1 MRIAV
6 NAASLEKHRLENFV
20 QMASLHNEHE
30 FLFLTGKEFNQKD
43 LSKNISLIEITP
55 PEIFSMKWKIWN
67 NFKLPSLLKKN
78 KADIFVSQKFVSGKT
93 KVPQI
98 LIQPDFSFLHQA
110 SIMDKKEIS
119 FYKKNVSSFLEKSDS
134 IIVNS
139 NFLKNEIENRYKI
152 PSEKIS
158 VIYPS
163 LKNRNSVNFEQ
174 RELIKEKYA
183 EGNEY
188 FIYKGIICSEKNLVN
203 LLKAFSVF
211 KKRQRS
217 KMQLLILGSAGKKF
231 QEFVHSLDSYKFKK
245 DVKLLNDV
253 AEKEGEKILASA
265 YAMVYVPVYE
275 SEGLEVIEAMI
286 YTVPLIVSD
295 NSFLKE
301 YCNEAALYVSATN
314 INDIAEK
321 MMLLFKDEQKRKELI
336 EKGEMRIE
344 KFSLKSETETLFDLI
359 QNHVSLG

>member
-6 NAASLEKHRLENFV
+6 NAASLEKHRLETFV
-20 QMASLHNEHE
+20 QLASFHPEHE
-30 FLFLTGKEFNQKD
+30 FLFFANKEFNPKG
-43 LSKNISLIEITP
+43 LPKNISLIEITP
-55 PEIFSMKWKIWN
+55 PENFSIQWKIWN
-67 NFKLPSLLKKN
+67 NIKLPSLLKKN
-78 KADIFVSQKFVSGKT
+78 KADVFVSKKFVTST
-93 KVPQI
+93 AKVPQI
-98 LIQPDFSFLHQA
+98 LIQPDFSFLHNA
-110 SIMDKKEIS
+110 SNLDKKEIS

-134 IIVNS
+134 IVVNS

-152 PSEKIS
+152 ASEKIS

-163 LKNRNSVNFEQ
+163 LKNRNAVNFEE

-188 FIYKGIICSEKNLVN
+188 FIYKGIISTEKNLVN

-275 SEGLEVIEAMI
+275 CEGLEVIKAMKS
-286 YTVPLIVSD
+286 TVPLVVSD
-295 NSFLKE
+295 ISFLKE

-336 EKGEMRIE
+336 EKGEIQIE
-344 KFSLKSETETLFDLI
+344 KFSKNSEVETLFDLI
-359 QNHVSLG
+359 QKHGPVA